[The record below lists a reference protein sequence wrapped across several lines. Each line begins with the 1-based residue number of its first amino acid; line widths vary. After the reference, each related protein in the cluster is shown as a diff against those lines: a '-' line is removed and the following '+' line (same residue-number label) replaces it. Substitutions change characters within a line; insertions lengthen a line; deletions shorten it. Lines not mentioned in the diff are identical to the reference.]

1 MEFLQNIFTGIDQQE
16 SLYFLAFLL
25 GAFLLGFIVAWI
37 LWGSRANR
45 WKKEAQKS
53 QGDLQALQVEYNA
66 FKEQYEIKEAELQK
80 ANLELEEMRAQQQVW
95 QDEKDLLQR
104 QLTASRNE
112 QEALQETVQSYQNNV
127 EDLNNQIIG
136 LKAKNVDLQNSA
148 TAGIGEA
155 TNGTQSTEYIESA
168 YQSTLRR
175 LANVEER
182 LNSLATENAG
192 LKQELDQVKANSIR
206 FEAPIVEQPI
216 QPPVLDLSDQ
226 SGEEA
231 TYSEAIP
238 EDTPSSGDLVLP
250 TKDLLAVE
258 ASRAA
263 VQNWFGHE
271 IPQADS
277 SQKDD
282 LKKIDGIGP
291 FLEAKLNELG
301 FYTYEQLSL
310 LDATMIEELTTAIE
324 FFPGRIERDNWV
336 VQAYRLAETKGSEE
350 APIVVA
356 SNHPDGKEATD
367 LKIIEGVGP
376 KIEEL
381 LKENGIQDW
390 NDLREAEVEQLHE
403 ILISAGDH
411 MRVHDPSTW
420 PQQAQLAATGEWE
433 KLKEYQDFLNG
444 GKEK

>member
-1 MEFLQNIFTGIDQQE
+1 EN
-16 SLYFLAFLL
+16 
-25 GAFLLGFIVAWI
+25 
-37 LWGSRANR
+37 
-45 WKKEAQKS
+45 
-53 QGDLQALQVEYNA
+53 
-66 FKEQYEIKEAELQK
+66 
-80 ANLELEEMRAQQQVW
+80 RAQQQVW

-112 QEALQETVQSYQNNV
+112 QEALQETLQSYQNNI

-136 LKAKNVDLQNSA
+136 LKAKNNELQNSSTSTGGGA
-148 TAGIGEA
+148 ANSSG
-155 TNGTQSTEYIESA
+155 STEYIESA

-182 LNSLATENAG
+182 LNGLATENAD
-192 LKQELDQVKANSIR
+192 LKQELNQVKANSIR
-206 FEAPIVEQPI
+206 FEAPIVEQPV

-226 SGEEA
+226 SSGDV
-231 TYSEAIP
+231 TYSEPIP
-238 EDTPSSGDLVLP
+238 ENTPNSGDLLLP

-258 ASRAA
+258 ASRSA

-271 IPQADS
+271 IPQADPAA
-277 SQKDD
+277 KDD
-282 LKKIDGIGP
+282 FKKIDGIGP

-301 FYTYEQLSL
+301 FFTYEQLSL
-310 LDATMIEELTTAIE
+310 LDASMIEELTTAIE
-324 FFPGRIERDNWV
+324 FFPGRIEKDNWV
-336 VQAYRLAETKGSEE
+336 VQAYRLAEAKASVD
-350 APIVVA
+350 APVLIA
-356 SNHPDGKEATD
+356 SNHPEGKVATD

-411 MRVHDPSTW
+411 MRVHDPST
-420 PQQAQLAATGEWE
+420 AL
-433 KLKEYQDFLNG
+433 
-444 GKEK
+444 